1 MDNEKEKDE
10 IQEMFAKQL
19 EARENSEDYEDEVEE
34 KEDKKSPNGHF
45 TEIISPIIAILICIA
60 SCIFSNYFW
69 YGPYFGLIFA
79 FLGVYIC
86 KKKDDVSRGI
96 RILNVAAVA
105 LCFFLGGLWVVM
117 LAVKYMG

>member
-10 IQEMFAKQL
+10 IQEMFARQL
-19 EARENSEDYEDEVEE
+19 EARENSDYYEEEE
-34 KEDKKSPNGHF
+34 KEEKKPSKVHF

-79 FLGVYIC
+79 FLGDYIC
-86 KKKDDVSRGI
+86 KKKGDVSTGI
-96 RILNVAAVA
+96 RILNVIAVA
-105 LCFFLGGLWVVM
+105 LCFFLGGLWVIM
-117 LAVKYMG
+117 YIANNMK

>member
-10 IQEMFAKQL
+10 IQEMFSRQL
-19 EARENSEDYEDEVEE
+19 EAMEERGDYEEEE
-34 KEDKKSPNGHF
+34 KSKPASSHV
-45 TEIISPIIAILICIA
+45 TEIVSPIIAIIICIL

-86 KKKDDVSRGI
+86 RKKGDVNLGI
-96 RILNVAAVA
+96 RILNVVAVA
-105 LCFFLGGLWVVM
+105 MCFFLGGLWAIMYVSKI
-117 LAVKYMG
+117 LR

>member
-19 EARENSEDYEDEVEE
+19 EARENSDNYEEE
-34 KEDKKSPNGHF
+34 KEEPIDKKSPYGHF

-79 FLGVYIC
+79 FLGVLIC
-86 KKKDDVSRGI
+86 ARKGGVSLGI
-96 RILNVAAVA
+96 RILNVVAVA
-105 LCFFLGGLWVVM
+105 LCFFLGGFWFVM
-117 LAVKYMG
+117 FLAK

>member
-10 IQEMFAKQL
+10 IQEMFARQL
-19 EARENSEDYEDEVEE
+19 EARENSEDYQEEEE
-34 KEDKKSPNGHF
+34 KKVDRKSPYGHS

-86 KKKDDVSRGI
+86 KRKGEVNLGI
-96 RILNVAAVA
+96 RILNVVAVA
-105 LCFFLGGLWVVM
+105 LCFFLGGLWLVM
-117 LAVKYMG
+117 FFANK